1 MNISIN
7 TLSYQQSI
15 DRVIEWAKEKR
26 KAYICFANVH
36 MSVEAYRNQRYAQ
49 IINKANLVLP
59 DGKPIAIVNSWLNK
73 KSQERI
79 SGMDFLESLLHQSHP
94 VRLFIYGSTEEV
106 IAAFRRR
113 VENKHPHINIAGHIC
128 PPFRAL
134 TNEEAEQDTASINAA
149 NPDIVLVA
157 LGCPKQEKWMAKHT
171 KNINAVLLGIG
182 AALEVSSGRRK
193 RAPLWMQ
200 QASLEWLFRLV
211 QEPRRLFKRYLV
223 TNTFFMYLLVKHYLL
238 K

>member
-106 IAAFRRR
+106 IAAF
-113 VENKHPHINIAGHIC
+113 AGASRTSTRI
-128 PPFRAL
+128 L
-134 TNEEAEQDTASINAA
+134 ILQDTS
-149 NPDIVLVA
+149 VLHSEHS
-157 LGCPKQEKWMAKHT
+157 PMK
-171 KNINAVLLGIG
+171 
-182 AALEVSSGRRK
+182 RRS
-193 RAPLWMQ
+193 RIL
-200 QASLEWLFRLV
+200 QASMLLIPISCSLPLAARNKKNGWQSIRRTSMLYYLGLAQHSKFLPDEESVPRFGCNRPVLNGCSAWFRNRGGYSSVIL
-211 QEPRRLFKRYLV
+211 
-223 TNTFFMYLLVKHYLL
+223 
-238 K
+238 